1 MKSEKIN
8 YEIIEQDFFREGK
21 RIVGELYLPN
31 LPFCPLVIISHG
43 LGGNG
48 THSKPYAEYLAES
61 GIASYVFDFIGGGED
76 IRSDGKMT
84 EMSVLTE
91 EKDLN
96 IVLDG
101 LKENPQ
107 IDKENIFLLG
117 RSQGGYVSTLV
128 ASERSKEIKGM
139 VLLYPAYVIQ
149 DDVMERTE
157 SGKHFEPSSTFLS
170 HTVSDIY
177 DRDALSVD
185 IYARM
190 RKYSGEVL
198 IIHGTDDQTV
208 PIAYS
213 CEAIETFP
221 HAKIEIIDG
230 GGHGFIGKDNDKAM
244 KISLDFIKENLD

>member
-1 MKSEKIN
+1 MKSEKHN
-8 YEIIEQDFFREGK
+8 YQITEQDFFRDDK
-21 RIVGELYLPN
+21 RIAGELYLPD

-43 LGGNG
+43 FGGSG
-48 THSKPYAEYLAES
+48 DHSKPYAEYFAKN
-61 GIASYVFDFIGGGED
+61 GIAAYVFDFIGGGED

-96 IVLDG
+96 IILDG
-101 LKENPQ
+101 LKENLQ

-128 ASERSKEIKGM
+128 ASERGKEIKGM
-139 VLLYPAYVIQ
+139 ILLYPAYVIQ
-149 DDVMERTE
+149 DDVMERTDN
-157 SGKHFEPSSTFLS
+157 GKHFEPLSSFLN

-177 DRDALSVD
+177 DRDAFTVD

-190 RKYSGEVL
+190 RKYSGNVL
-198 IIHGTDDQTV
+198 IIHGADDQIV

-221 HAKIEIIDG
+221 HARMEIIEG
-230 GGHGFIGKDNDKAM
+230 GGHGFLDKDNDKAM
-244 KISLDFIKENLD
+244 KLSLDFIKENLD